1 MKAIIHATIETMTG
15 KPIENGTVLFNESE
29 IVSVGE
35 SLTLPSDVE
44 IIDGTGMYVTPGLI
58 DAHTHLGAFIQGY
71 PESMSDG
78 NEMTNPL
85 TPQLRILD
93 AIYQDDPGFSEAL
106 SGGVTCVQIL
116 PGSANVIGGEGAIVK
131 TCADVVDRMV
141 VRAPSGMKA
150 ALGENPVRVYGGK
163 TNMPMTRMANAS
175 LMRQALNDAHNYQ
188 GKKEQAEK
196 KGEFFEKNLGMEALL
211 PVINRELPLRIH
223 CHRSDDIATAIRIAE
238 EFNILYTIEHCTEGH
253 LIASYLAEKNIM
265 AAIGP
270 TLTGKPKL
278 ELKNASWQTLT
289 TLYNA
294 GVHFCIITDHPVI
307 PIDQFYVCAAL
318 AFKAG
323 LPRDIALKAI
333 TIFAAEHLGIA
344 DKVGT
349 LEKGKDA
356 DIVLWDGDPLD
367 VRSHVLRTFIEG
379 REVYSKE

>member
-1 MKAIIHATIETMTG
+1 
-15 KPIENGTVLFNESE
+15 
-29 IVSVGE
+29 
-35 SLTLPSDVE
+35 
-44 IIDGTGMYVTPGLI
+44 
-58 DAHTHLGAFIQGY
+58 
-71 PESMSDG
+71 
-78 NEMTNPL
+78 
-85 TPQLRILD
+85 
-93 AIYQDDPGFSEAL
+93 
-106 SGGVTCVQIL
+106 
-116 PGSANVIGGEGAIVK
+116 
-131 TCADVVDRMV
+131 
-141 VRAPSGMKA
+141 
-150 ALGENPVRVYGGK
+150 
-163 TNMPMTRMANAS
+163 
-175 LMRQALNDAHNYQ
+175 
-188 GKKEQAEK
+188 
-196 KGEFFEKNLGMEALL
+196 
-211 PVINRELPLRIH
+211 
-223 CHRSDDIATAIRIAE
+223 
-238 EFNILYTIEHCTEGH
+238 
-253 LIASYLAEKNIM
+253 M